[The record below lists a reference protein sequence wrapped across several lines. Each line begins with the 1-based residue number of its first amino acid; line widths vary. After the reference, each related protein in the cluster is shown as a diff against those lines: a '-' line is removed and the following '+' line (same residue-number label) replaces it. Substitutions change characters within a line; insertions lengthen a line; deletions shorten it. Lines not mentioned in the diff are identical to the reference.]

1 MAIPRLAGALI
12 KKLALPQSAGEW
24 ALEVGPEVLF
34 AGFAGASLPEGT
46 PLQDR
51 LLIAAEDLTLG
62 LGGSI
67 GGRVAGAGLGQ
78 GFSSGARRGLNSE
91 GLKQAMSMGAM
102 AGGMAGGMGVPM
114 LAPRPFAAHLQA
126 KAEQQMAAE
135 QAARDQ
141 GIFEQGLMAS
151 AQYMADSPRVQGI
164 DGVLAQLY
172 GA

>member
-51 LLIAAEDLTLG
+51 LLMAAEDLTLG
-62 LGGSI
+62 LGGSM
-67 GGRVAGAGLGQ
+67 GGRVLGAGVGGRLANG
-78 GFSSGARRGLNSE
+78 SVSKMAS
-91 GLKQAMSMGAM
+91 AMGTGAM
-102 AGGMAGGMGVPM
+102 AGGMVGGMGVPM